1 MKFKEYGNNNNDT
14 IMLLHGGGLSWWNY
28 REVAER
34 LQENYHIIIPIL
46 DGHSGSDRKFTSIED
61 NAQEIIEYITNNY
74 NGNICLIGGLS
85 LGGQILL
92 EILSRKNDICDYAI
106 IESALAVP
114 MKSTSKMIRPAFSM
128 SYGLISQKWF
138 SKLQF
143 NSLKIRKD
151 LFNEYYRDTCEI
163 DKENMIAFME
173 ANSKYEIKDSLKN
186 TNAKVLVVVGDKER
200 PIMKKSAS
208 LIHQKINESR
218 IEILPNYYHGE
229 FSINNPQ
236 QYVVA
241 INELIANR
249 KKQIKSELEGNVGTN
264 NLEKA
269 KIQLEERSKT
279 KIKSLDER

>member
-1 MKFKEYGNNNNDT
+1 MFN
-14 IMLLHGGGLSWWNY
+14 
-28 REVAER
+28 RR
-34 LQENYHIIIPIL
+34 FII
-46 DGHSGSDRKFTSIED
+46 R
-61 NAQEIIEYITNNY
+61 
-74 NGNICLIGGLS
+74 
-85 LGGQILL
+85 GQILL

-264 NLEKA
+264 NLKKA